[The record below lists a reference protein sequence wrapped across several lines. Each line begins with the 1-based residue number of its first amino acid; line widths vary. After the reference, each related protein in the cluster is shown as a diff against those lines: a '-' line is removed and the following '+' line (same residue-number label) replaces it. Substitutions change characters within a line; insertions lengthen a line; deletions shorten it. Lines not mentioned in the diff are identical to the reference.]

1 MADNTNPATKAHE
14 RENYADDEIDLLA
27 LLGALLDRRWTIISI
42 TAVAAVLSIV
52 YALIATP
59 IYQAGSM
66 LQVEE
71 KSASLPGL
79 AELSEAFM
87 SESSTDAE
95 IEIIKSRSV
104 IGEAVDNLNLQILAE
119 PRLAPLVGDFAT
131 RRFVLTNE
139 QQFGTPWA
147 GLSGYAWG
155 GERILVDR
163 FDLPDNLLGELFTL
177 IANGNKAYTLEFE
190 DASLS
195 VQGKVGEVLKVG
207 DIELFVSVLSARP
220 GTHFDLQKLSRLKAI
235 QNIQQELGVSE
246 VGRQTGIVKINFTH
260 PVPAKAEA
268 IVDEITSVYVEQN
281 VRRLSAEAE
290 NSLQFLKD
298 QLPYVKQD
306 LEAAETAL
314 NQYQAE
320 SQSIDITEENKAI
333 LEQLVDL
340 ETRIQELDLQR
351 VELSRRFTANHP
363 NIKALEQQYSQLK
376 TERNKLNQRIQ
387 GLPSTQQKLFSLR
400 RDVEVGNGVY
410 ELLLYKSQE
419 MEVARASTV
428 GNVRVVDTA
437 IVDVSEPVKPKKAL
451 IVVVATLLGGFL
463 SVVLVLI
470 QRAMH
475 SGIGSPDEI
484 ESLGTP
490 VFATVPFSDEQERY
504 DAALSSGRSK
514 DRKGLMILA
523 EQDPT
528 DGAIEMMRNLRT
540 SLYFNLTEARNKAV
554 LITGPSPGV
563 GKSFVS
569 VNLATVSA
577 QAGQKVLLIDAD
589 LRRGYLHR
597 YFNDHRDE
605 GLAGYLAGRVDYK
618 DVIHQSTVENLHV
631 ITRGKT
637 PPNPSELLMHER
649 FDTLLNQH
657 LSDYD
662 LIIIDTPPVLAVTDA
677 SIVGRH
683 TGNALMVTR
692 FEVTGKRELQHS
704 IDKLARDDIHVTGAI
719 LNGVKKRL
727 SNYYGYGYYG
737 YNYSYKYKSNDD

>member
-1 MADNTNPATKAHE
+1 MAENSTPSTQVRE
-14 RENYADDEIDLLA
+14 RDYADDEIDLLA

-42 TAVAAVLSIV
+42 TAVAALLSIV
-52 YALIATP
+52 YAITATP

-104 IGEAVDNLNLQILAE
+104 IGSTVDNLNLTVVAE
-119 PRLAPLVGDFAT
+119 PRQAPLFGNFAV
-131 RRFVLTNE
+131 RRFVATND
-139 QQFGTPWA
+139 QPYGSPWV
-147 GLSGYAWG
+147 GMSGFAWG
-155 GERILVDR
+155 GEQITVDR
-163 FDLPDNLLGELFTL
+163 FDVPSNLLGELFT
-177 IANGNKAYTLEFE
+177 IVANTKNSYILQYE
-190 DASLS
+190 DADIS
-195 VQGKVGEVLKVG
+195 VQGTVGEVLKVG
-207 DIELFVSVLSARP
+207 DIELFVSVLRARP
-220 GTHFDLQKLSRLKAI
+220 GTHFDLTKLSPLKAI
-235 QNIQQELGVSE
+235 QSIQQELGVSE
-246 VGRQTGIVKINFTH
+246 VGRQTGIVRINFTH
-260 PVPAKAEA
+260 PVPEQAET
-268 IVDEITSVYVEQN
+268 IVDEITSVYVDQN

-290 NSLQFLKD
+290 NSLKFLKD
-298 QLPYVKQD
+298 QLPYVKRD
-306 LEAAETAL
+306 LEKAETAL
-314 NQYQAE
+314 NEYQAE

-340 ETRIQELDLQR
+340 ETRIQEIDLQR
-351 VELSRRFTANHP
+351 VELSRRFTSSHP
-363 NIKALEQQYSQLK
+363 NIKALEQQYDQLK
-376 TERNKLNQRIQ
+376 SQRNKLNQRIQ
-387 GLPSTQQKLFSLR
+387 GLPTTQQKLFSLR
-400 RDVEVGNGVY
+400 RDVEVNNGVY

-437 IVDVSEPVKPKKAL
+437 VVDVSEPVKPKKAL

-504 DAALSSGRSK
+504 DAELGSK
-514 DRKGLMILA
+514 GSRKKRTFHILA
-523 EQDPT
+523 EEDPT
-528 DGAIEMMRNLRT
+528 DGAVEMMRNLRT

-577 QAGQKVLLIDAD
+577 KAGQKVLLIDAD

-597 YFNDHRDE
+597 YFNDYRDE
-605 GLAGYLAGRVDYK
+605 GLAGYLAGRVDYQE
-618 DVIHQSTVENLHV
+618 VIHESSIENLHV
-631 ITRGKT
+631 ITRGQT

-649 FDTLLNQH
+649 FDTLLNEH

-683 TGNALMVTR
+683 TGNALIVAR
-692 FEVTGKRELQHS
+692 FEETGKRELEHS
-704 IDKLARDDIHVTGAI
+704 IDRLKRDDIHVTGAI